1 MNIKSILKYLIPL
14 VLAIVLLFYAFKNVD
29 YSEFI
34 AKASEVNYMW
44 VIASIAISLISHW
57 LRAYRWNILLSPFG
71 FKLKSGRT
79 FLAVMTGYLANLA
92 FPRIGEVTRCGVLKK
107 NDDVPMSFSFGTV
120 ITERIIDFFILLFL
134 ILLDFILEFEK
145 VFGFFSETLGFEQIF
160 QNKIFIAF
168 GIGFF
173 LIMAF
178 AGFFLV
184 KYFIKMEIENAFF
197 NKIRT
202 FIKEMMNG
210 LFSLRKIK
218 NVYGFVL
225 STLGIWVLY
234 YLMSYIIV
242 FSMGET
248 SELGILAGLS
258 ILVAGGIA
266 MAIPVQGGIGTYHAF
281 ITGILLLY
289 GIQQSTGLFFATLLH
304 ASQVFSILFF
314 GGLCVLISV
323 FVSKNKSSNSQK
335 NANGK

>member
-1 MNIKSILKYLIPL
+1 MKIKSILKYIIPL

-34 AKASEVNYMW
+34 AKASEVSYIW
-44 VIASIAISLISHW
+44 VIASVVISLVSHW

-71 FKLKSGRT
+71 YQLKSGRT

-107 NDDVPMSFSFGTV
+107 NDGVPMSLSFGTV
-120 ITERIIDFFILLFL
+120 ITERIIDFFILLSL
-134 ILLDFILEFEK
+134 IVLDFVLEFDK

-160 QNKIFIAF
+160 QNKFFVASGIAVFIIVAL
-168 GIGFF
+168 GS
-173 LIMAF
+173 
-178 AGFFLV
+178 FFLV
-184 KYFIKMEIENAFF
+184 KHFIGLKSENAFL
-197 NKIRT
+197 NKIRN
-202 FIKEMMNG
+202 FLKEMMDG
-210 LFSLRKIK
+210 LFSLKKIK

-225 STLGIWVLY
+225 STFGIWVLY

-248 SELGILAGLS
+248 SDLGILAGLS

-281 ITGILLLY
+281 ITGILILY
-289 GIQQSTGLFFATLLH
+289 GIEQNTGLFFATLLH

-323 FVSKNKSSNSQK
+323 FVSKNKSSNSQE
-335 NANGK
+335 NADGK

>member
-14 VLAIVLLFYAFKNVD
+14 ALAIVLLFYAFKNVA

-34 AKASEVNYMW
+34 AKASEVNYGW

-71 FKLKSGRT
+71 YELKSGRT

-107 NDDVPMSFSFGTV
+107 NDGVPMSLSFGTV

-134 ILLDFILEFEK
+134 IFLDFILEFEK
-145 VFGFFSETLGFEQIF
+145 VFGFFSETLGFEQLF
-160 QNKIFIAF
+160 QNKIFIVIGIVAF
-168 GIGFF
+168 IG
-173 LIMAF
+173 L
-178 AGFFLV
+178 GLGSFFLV
-184 KYFIKMEIENAFF
+184 KHFISMESENAFI

-202 FIKEMMNG
+202 FLKEMMNG

-248 SELGILAGLS
+248 SDLGILAGLS

-281 ITGILLLY
+281 ITGILILY
-289 GIQQSTGLFFATLLH
+289 GIEQNTGLFFATLLH

-323 FVSKNKSSNSQK
+323 FVSKNKSSNSQE
-335 NANGK
+335 NAN

>member
-1 MNIKSILKYLIPL
+1 MHIKSILKYLIPL
-14 VLAIVLLFYAFKNVD
+14 ALAIVLLFYAFKNVD

-34 AKASEVNYMW
+34 AKASEVNYGW

-71 FKLKSGRT
+71 YELKSGRT

-107 NDDVPMSFSFGTV
+107 NDGVPMSLSFGTV

-134 ILLDFILEFEK
+134 IFLDFILEFDK
-145 VFGFFSETLGFEQIF
+145 VFGFFSETLGFEQLF
-160 QNKIFIAF
+160 QNKIFIVL
-168 GIGFF
+168 GIVV
-173 LIMAF
+173 LIVLGLG
-178 AGFFLV
+178 GFFLV
-184 KYFIKMEIENAFF
+184 RQFISMESENAFF

-202 FIKEMMNG
+202 FLREMMNG

-218 NVYGFVL
+218 NIYGFVF

-248 SELGILAGLS
+248 SNLGILAGLS

-281 ITGILLLY
+281 ITGILILY
-289 GIQQSTGLFFATLLH
+289 GIEQSTGLFFATLLH

-314 GGLCVLISV
+314 GGLCVIISV
-323 FVSKNKSSNSQK
+323 FVSKNKSSNSQE
-335 NANGK
+335 NAN

>member
-1 MNIKSILKYLIPL
+1 M

-34 AKASEVNYMW
+34 DKASEVSYKW
-44 VIASIAISLISHW
+44 VIASVVISLVSHW

-71 FKLKSGRT
+71 YQLNSGRT

-107 NDDVPMSFSFGTV
+107 NDGVPMSLSFGTV
-120 ITERIIDFFILLFL
+120 ITERIIDFFILLSL
-134 ILLDFILEFEK
+134 IILDFVLEFDK

-160 QNKIFIAF
+160 QNKFVVAF
-168 GIGFF
+168 GIAVFIIVALGS
-173 LIMAF
+173 
-178 AGFFLV
+178 FFLV
-184 KYFIKMEIENAFF
+184 KHFISIKSENAFL
-197 NKIRT
+197 NKIRI
-202 FIKEMMNG
+202 FLKEMMDG
-210 LFSLRKIK
+210 LFSLKKIK

-225 STLGIWVLY
+225 STFGIWVLY

-248 SELGILAGLS
+248 SDLGILAGLS

-281 ITGILLLY
+281 ITGILILY
-289 GIQQSTGLFFATLLH
+289 GIEQNTGLFFATLLH

-323 FVSKNKSSNSQK
+323 FVSKNKSPNSQE
-335 NANGK
+335 NADGK

>member
-29 YSEFI
+29 LSEFI

-44 VIASIAISLISHW
+44 VIASIALSLISHW

-71 FKLKSGRT
+71 YELKSGRT

-107 NDDVPMSFSFGTV
+107 NDGVPMSLSFGTV
-120 ITERIIDFFILLFL
+120 ITERIIDFFILLSL

-145 VFGFFSETLGFEQIF
+145 VFGFFSETLGFDQLF
-160 QNKIFIAF
+160 QNKIFIAI
-168 GIGFF
+168 GIVAFIIMSLISFF
-173 LIMAF
+173 LA
-178 AGFFLV
+178 
-184 KYFIKMEIENAFF
+184 KRFISIESENAFF

-202 FIKEMMNG
+202 ILREMMNG
-210 LFSLRKIK
+210 LFSLKKIK
-218 NVYGFVL
+218 NVYGFVF
-225 STLGIWVLY
+225 STVGIWVLY

-242 FSMGET
+242 FSIAET

-289 GIQQSTGLFFATLLH
+289 GIKQSTGLFFATLLH
-304 ASQVFSILFF
+304 ASQIFSILFF
-314 GGLCVLISV
+314 GGICVLISV
-323 FVSKNKSSNSQK
+323 FVSKNKSSNSQE